1 MKKIIKI
8 ITWDEKNYEKVV
20 DMLKMSFEYH
30 EYIDVMIGDNDEING
45 VDLKIYVGY
54 SKTLTNKPEM
64 MLESLD
70 ITDNQ
75 INTNCFWIFG
85 YDEDRVLFGKYL
97 KKYVKELTIKFFED
111 YIQYECV
118 DYIFSDNVH
127 SVDDFINFYIDID
140 KAFFTG
146 LSYYF
151 TLKSSGEYKIYNISL
166 KMVKFYEGSNNVALL
181 RHYIENNSLMLR
193 NGDNNDYVE
202 FKNKFNM
209 VLDDV
214 LCERYYVL
222 F

>member
-151 TLKSSGEYKIYNISL
+151 TLKRDNNIKVYNISL
-166 KMVKFYEGSNNVALL
+166 KMVKFYEGGDNVALL
-181 RHYIENNSLMLR
+181 RHYIENNSLILR
-193 NGDNNDYVE
+193 NANNNDYVD
-202 FKNKFNM
+202 FKHKFNM
-209 VLDDV
+209 MLDDV
-214 LCERYYVL
+214 FLERCYIVM
-222 F
+222 